1 MVKKGRLVIFFTIVL
16 VIGSIIG
23 LTYDDVAKNIKLGL
37 DLQGGFE
44 VLYEVEP
51 PDGEKITDET
61 LNSTVSALRNR
72 IDVLGVSEPNIQIE
86 GDNRIRVQLAG
97 VEDQNE
103 AREMLSTQAELTF
116 RDVDDKLMLSG
127 ADLESNGAS
136 LTFDNR
142 NRPIVALK
150 LKDAKK
156 FGDVTREILNRPPG
170 ENFLVIWLDYE
181 EGDSFKEEI
190 QKENPKFLSAPA
202 VNQVLNTKDVVI
214 EGNFTVEEATKLAD
228 LLNAGSLP
236 VKLNEVYSTSVG
248 AQFGMKAMEKTII
261 AGAIA
266 IALIFLYM
274 IAYYRFPGVIATIT
288 LSIYIF
294 LILLIFEM
302 IDAVLTLP
310 GIAALVLG
318 VGMAV
323 DANILTYE
331 RIKEEIKNGRSVL
344 SAFKLG
350 GKRALTTIL
359 DANITTLI
367 AAGVMFVYGTSSVKG
382 FAVMLIIS
390 ILVSFLTAVYGSR
403 ILLELWVKSK
413 FLDKRPGWFGVKRS
427 EIANLAKGEER
438 KVNIWFD
445 FVKHRNKFFIFSSV
459 FLVVGIV
466 SLFVFGLNLGTDFTS
481 GSRVEITSE
490 QPLEEEAIKEQ
501 FRTIGLEVDDL
512 TFAGDNQ
519 DMAVFHFSKVLT
531 QQEIAKIKELGTEE
545 YGAEPN
551 VSTVTPKVGR
561 ELAKNAFISVII
573 ALIGIVIYIAIRFEW
588 LQGWAAIVSLIHDAF
603 FLVAFF
609 SIFQIEV
616 DITFIA
622 AVLTIIGY
630 SINDKIVTFDR
641 IRENIKISDIKLKTF
656 EQVAHLIN
664 KSLIQTFARSV
675 NTVLTVLF
683 AAAALTFFGSEAIRP
698 FSIALLV
705 GLLLGMYSSMFI
717 AAQLWGVWKVRQ
729 LKKKKEEAPE
739 PQE

>member
-16 VIGSIIG
+16 VIGALIG
-23 LTYDDVAKNIKLGL
+23 FTYDDVAKNMKLGL

-51 PDGEKITDET
+51 PEGEKITEET

-116 RDVDDKLMLSG
+116 RDVDDNLMLSG

-136 LTFDNR
+136 LAFDNR
-142 NRPIVALK
+142 NRPIVSLK

-156 FGDVTREILNRPPG
+156 FAEVTKEILNKPPG
-170 ENFLVIWLDYE
+170 ENLLVIWLDYE
-181 EGDSFKEEI
+181 KGDSFREEVK
-190 QKENPKFLSAPA
+190 KENPKFLSAPA

-214 EGNFTVEEATKLAD
+214 EGDFTVEEAKKLAD

-248 AQFGMKAMEKTII
+248 AQFGLKAMEKTII

-266 IALIFLYM
+266 VALIYIFM
-274 IAYYRFPGVIATIT
+274 IAYYRFPGVIAAIT
-288 LSIYIF
+288 LSIYIY
-294 LILLIFEM
+294 LILVIFEM

-331 RIKEEIKNGRSVL
+331 RIKEELKNGRSVL

-350 GKRALTTIL
+350 GKRAFTTIF

-413 FLDKRPGWFGVKRS
+413 FLDNKPGWFGVKRS

-438 KVNIWFD
+438 EVNIWFD
-445 FVKHRNKFFIFSSV
+445 FVKHRNKFFIFSGV

-481 GSRVEITSE
+481 GSRVEIAGE
-490 QPLEEEAIKEQ
+490 GPLHEEKIKEQ
-501 FRTIGLEVDDL
+501 FRQIGLEVDDL
-512 TFAGDNQ
+512 TFAGDNKER
-519 DMAVFHFSKVLT
+519 AVIQFNKVLT
-531 QQEIAKIKELGTEE
+531 KQEIAKVKELEDE

-551 VSTVTPKVGR
+551 VSTVSPQVGR

-573 ALIGIVIYIAIRFEW
+573 ALIGIVIYIAVRFEW
-588 LQGWAAIVSLIHDAF
+588 LQGWAAIVSLVHDAF

-641 IRENIKISDIKLKTF
+641 IRENMKNNEKKLKTF
-656 EQVAHLIN
+656 DEVAHLVN

-717 AAQLWGVWKVRQ
+717 AAQLWAVWKARQ
-729 LKKKKEEAPE
+729 LKKKQKEAVNL
-739 PQE
+739 QE

>member
-16 VIGSIIG
+16 VIGAIISF
-23 LTYDDVAKNIKLGL
+23 TYDDVAKNIKLGL

-51 PDGEKITDET
+51 PKGEKITEET

-116 RDVDDKLMLSG
+116 RDVDDNLMLSG

-136 LTFDNR
+136 LAFDNR
-142 NRPIVALK
+142 NRPIVSLK
-150 LKDAKK
+150 LKDAEK
-156 FGDVTREILNRPPG
+156 FGEVTREILNKPPG
-170 ENFLVIWLDYE
+170 ENLLVIWLDYE
-181 EGDSFKEEI
+181 EGDSFREEI
-190 QKENPKFLSAPA
+190 QKENPKFLSAPS
-202 VNQVLNTKDVVI
+202 VDRVLNTKDVVI
-214 EGNFTVEEATKLAD
+214 EGNFTVEEATNLAN

-236 VKLNEVYSTSVG
+236 VKLNEIYSTSVG
-248 AQFGMKAMEKTII
+248 AQFGLKAMEKTII

-266 IALIFLYM
+266 IALIYLYM
-274 IAYYRFPGVIATIT
+274 IAYYRFPGVIAAIT

-294 LILLIFEM
+294 LILVIFEM

-350 GKRALTTIL
+350 GKRAFTTIL

-413 FLDKRPGWFGVKRS
+413 FLDKKPGWFGVKRS
-427 EIANLAKGEER
+427 EIANLSKGEER
-438 KVNIWFD
+438 EVNIWFD
-445 FVKHRNKFFIFSSV
+445 FVKHRNKFFIFSGI

-466 SLFVFGLNLGTDFTS
+466 SLSVFGLNLGTDFTS
-481 GSRVEITSE
+481 GSRVEITGE
-490 QPLEEEAIKEQ
+490 GPLHEEKIKEQ
-501 FRTIGLEVDDL
+501 FKRIGLEVDDL
-512 TFAGDNQ
+512 TFAGDNKER
-519 DMAVFHFSKVLT
+519 AVIQFNKVLT
-531 QQEIAKIKELGTEE
+531 KQEIAKVKELEDE

-551 VSTVTPKVGR
+551 VSTVSPQVGR
-561 ELAKNAFISVII
+561 ELAKNAFISVLI
-573 ALIGIVIYIAIRFEW
+573 ALIGIVIYIAVRFEW
-588 LQGWAAIVSLIHDAF
+588 LQGWAAIASLVHDAF
-603 FLVAFF
+603 ILVAVF

-641 IRENIKISDIKLKTF
+641 IRENMKNREKTLQTF
-656 EQVAHLIN
+656 DEVAHLIN

-683 AAAALTFFGSEAIRP
+683 AAAALAFFGSEAIRP

-717 AAQLWGVWKVRQ
+717 AAQLWGVWKARQ
-729 LKKKKEEAPE
+729 LKKKKQESPE
-739 PQE
+739 LQE